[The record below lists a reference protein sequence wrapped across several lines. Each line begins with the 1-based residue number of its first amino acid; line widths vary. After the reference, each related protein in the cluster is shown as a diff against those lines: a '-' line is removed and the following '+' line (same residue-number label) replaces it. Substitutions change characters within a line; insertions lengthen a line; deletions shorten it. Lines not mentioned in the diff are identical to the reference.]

1 MESQIEVREDLI
13 FIDLE
18 CNSREE
24 LIKYMSDQMMNA
36 GKVKETYCNAVLE
49 RELIYPTGLNTGDI
63 KVAIPH
69 TDPVHVNSAGIS
81 VATLKKSVEFKN
93 MEDPN
98 QNIDVDLVFML
109 AVANP
114 EAQVPL
120 LVKLMGVFS
129 DKELLKKIK
138 GSKTKQEIKQIL
150 EKLIKE

>member
-13 FIDLE
+13 FIDLD

-120 LVKLMGVFS
+120 IVKLMGVFS

-138 GSKTKQEIKQIL
+138 DSKTKQEIKQIL
-150 EKLIKE
+150 EKFINE

>member
-1 MESQIEVREDLI
+1 
-13 FIDLE
+13 
-18 CNSREE
+18 
-24 LIKYMSDQMMNA
+24 MMNV
-36 GKVKETYCNAVLE
+36 GKVKDTYCNAVLE

-81 VATLKKSVEFKN
+81 VATLKNRVEFKN

-138 GSKTKQEIKQIL
+138 DSKTKHEIKQIL
-150 EKLIKE
+150 EELIKE

>member
-13 FIDLE
+13 FIDLD

-24 LIKYMSDQMMNA
+24 LIKYMSDQMMDA

-81 VATLKKSVEFKN
+81 VATLKNRVEFKN

-138 GSKTKQEIKQIL
+138 DSKTKHEIKQIL

>member
-1 MESQIEVREDLI
+1 MKSQIEVREDLI
-13 FIDLE
+13 FIDLD

-63 KVAIPH
+63 KVAILH

-81 VATLKKSVEFKN
+81 VATLKNSVEFKN

-129 DKELLKKIK
+129 DKELLKKIED
-138 GSKTKQEIKQIL
+138 SKTKQEIKLIL
-150 EKLIKE
+150 EELIKE

>member
-13 FIDLE
+13 FIDLD

-138 GSKTKQEIKQIL
+138 DSKTKQEIKQIL

>member
-13 FIDLE
+13 FIDLD
-18 CNSREE
+18 CDSREE
-24 LIKYMSDQMMNA
+24 LIKYISDQMMNV
-36 GKVKETYCNAVLE
+36 GKVKDTYCNAVLE

-63 KVAIPH
+63 KVASPH

-81 VATLKKSVEFKN
+81 VATLKNRVEFKN

-138 GSKTKQEIKQIL
+138 DSKTKHEIKQIL
-150 EKLIKE
+150 EELIKE

>member
-13 FIDLE
+13 FIDLD
-18 CNSREE
+18 CDSREE
-24 LIKYMSDQMMNA
+24 LIKYMSDQMMDA
-36 GKVKETYCNAVLE
+36 GKVKESYCNAVLD

-69 TDPVHVNSAGIS
+69 TDPIHVNSAGIA

-138 GSKTKQEIKQIL
+138 DSKTEHEIKQIL
-150 EKLIKE
+150 EELIKE

>member
-49 RELIYPTGLNTGDI
+49 REMIYPTGLNTGDI

-81 VATLKKSVEFKN
+81 VATLKNRVEFKN

>member
-13 FIDLE
+13 FIDLD
-18 CNSREE
+18 CDSREE
-24 LIKYMSDQMMNA
+24 LIKYISDQMMNV
-36 GKVKETYCNAVLE
+36 GKVKDTYCNAVLE

-81 VATLKKSVEFKN
+81 VATLKNRVEFKN

-138 GSKTKQEIKQIL
+138 DSKTKHEIKQIL
-150 EKLIKE
+150 EELIKE

>member
-1 MESQIEVREDLI
+1 MENQIEVREDLI
-13 FIDLE
+13 FINLD

-36 GKVKETYCNAVLE
+36 GKVKDTYCNAVLK

-81 VATLKKSVEFKN
+81 VATLKNRVEFKN

-138 GSKTKQEIKQIL
+138 DSKTKHEMKQIL

>member
-13 FIDLE
+13 FIDLD
-18 CNSREE
+18 CNSSEE

-138 GSKTKQEIKQIL
+138 DSKTKQEIKQIL